1 MVETASPWRSG
12 HPLREADALDAASG
26 RTQIL
31 EKEVHMNI
39 VEKAALIATVA
50 HGATGQVRKHSGID
64 YINHPQDVVHIL
76 QGEAG
81 SKITRRMLAAA
92 WLHDVV
98 EDTDICINYIKA
110 EFDTA
115 VARMVYGLTNERPD
129 NLNRAA
135 RQAHNVVRLSLC
147 ADDVKTIKL
156 ADCIANMRD
165 IIREDPKFAPVY
177 LSEKRVLLDEALVG
191 GDKTLWAIANDL
203 ITKNLMKELDA
214 A

>member
-1 MVETASPWRSG
+1 
-12 HPLREADALDAASG
+12 
-26 RTQIL
+26 
-31 EKEVHMNI
+31 MNI